1 MIKTNI
7 TNVDFDNDVD
17 TINDS
22 CDDELWGVALCE
34 WKGEVSK
41 TALEHPR
48 ILMLLLL
55 LVIVILTT
63 VMVYA

>member
-1 MIKTNI
+1 MLILSMIVVMMN
-7 TNVDFDNDVD
+7 
-17 TINDS
+17 
-22 CDDELWGVALCE
+22 CGGWHWCE